1 MILGSS
7 LVILLVLFLVLYSP
21 VKKTFAGK
29 AIESRTAMVACIK
42 TDLEGCQDP
51 SGCSQIGGYWESVLQ
66 SCFSNSKNAEEARHC
81 IINQKGKWTDGK
93 CYVLAS
99 VGTTIKENDLMKK
112 IKKICAELGTN

>member
-1 MILGSS
+1 
-7 LVILLVLFLVLYSP
+7 
-21 VKKTFAGK
+21 
-29 AIESRTAMVACIK
+29 
-42 TDLEGCQDP
+42 
-51 SGCSQIGGYWESVLQ
+51 
-66 SCFSNSKNAEEARHC
+66 HC